1 MTRTWR
7 LPIILVLIGVL
18 VAGIAF
24 EGSNSDTSTAS
35 VRTDSYMPTARSA
48 DAVGSTWYCAAGSAT
63 GDASGFAEQTV
74 SIANSSD
81 QTVTGRLTA
90 YSDTGEQLSTQVKVG
105 PHSRQNVRVSDVQRS
120 RWASAL
126 VELSGGEVSVA
137 QLFQGPAGRSTG
149 ACASAPAKDWYFPAG
164 SSRNGA
170 RNLMAMFN
178 PFPGDATVDLTFD
191 TEDGARTPQQFQGL
205 VLPGSRV
212 TVVDIGNVVTLRE
225 HVSTI
230 VHSRTGRVVAQ
241 QIQTADGR
249 EGSQEGLTVTLG
261 ASAVSPVW
269 SFALATPPDSDAHEV
284 IAVLNPSDADTTV
297 EVQVQVDDADQVGSV
312 EPYRITVAAGR
323 SATLDLMSDARIPRS
338 AGRWIIARSVDG
350 TGVVVERS
358 IGAKRV
364 GEFGGLSYTMG
375 VPIVATEWLA
385 TFGDPAWANTSSLA
399 ISNPAAVGDAVVTVT
414 VHGVG
419 AAKELSEAVELTI
432 AAGSRIL
439 IDLSRVLANRN
450 EASLSI
456 ESNQPV
462 VVGQLIATKGP
473 VDLMTPVVYPVSGTI
488 SVLRE
493 VVEPQVSLVSAD
505 ELSTTDETVDAPST
519 TVSNS
524 STSVSTSSTSS
535 TTASSS
541 TTTTRR

>member
-1 MTRTWR
+1 
-7 LPIILVLIGVL
+7 
-18 VAGIAF
+18 
-24 EGSNSDTSTAS
+24 
-35 VRTDSYMPTARSA
+35 
-48 DAVGSTWYCAAGSAT
+48 
-63 GDASGFAEQTV
+63 
-74 SIANSSD
+74 
-81 QTVTGRLTA
+81 
-90 YSDTGEQLSTQVKVG
+90 
-105 PHSRQNVRVSDVQRS
+105 
-120 RWASAL
+120 
-126 VELSGGEVSVA
+126 
-137 QLFQGPAGRSTG
+137 
-149 ACASAPAKDWYFPAG
+149 
-164 SSRNGA
+164 
-170 RNLMAMFN
+170 
-178 PFPGDATVDLTFD
+178 
-191 TEDGARTPQQFQGL
+191 
-205 VLPGSRV
+205 
-212 TVVDIGNVVTLRE
+212 
-225 HVSTI
+225 
-230 VHSRTGRVVAQ
+230 
-241 QIQTADGR
+241 
-249 EGSQEGLTVTLG
+249 
-261 ASAVSPVW
+261 VW

-284 IAVLNPSDADTTV
+284 IAVLNPSDVDTTV
-297 EVQVQVDDADQVGSV
+297 EVQVQIDDADEVGSV

-364 GEFGGLSYTMG
+364 GEFGGLAYTMG

-385 TFGDPAWANTSSLA
+385 TFGDPAWANASLLA
-399 ISNPAAVGDAVVTVT
+399 IGNPAAAGDAVVTVT

-439 IDLSRVLANRN
+439 IDLSKVLANRN
-450 EASLSI
+450 EASLSV

-505 ELSTTDETVDAPST
+505 ELSTTDETVDASST
-519 TVSNS
+519 TVSSS

-535 TTASSS
+535 TTANSS